1 MSKKTLFPSDQE
13 LNEAREELSKSLAS
27 KPLAKNATAVEKV
40 KHRICKEFILYKLNQ
55 KITQKNLADKLDVDE
70 SIVSKILHY
79 HYDDFTID
87 RLIKYL
93 NIIYPNMDFKL
104 DLAS

>member
-40 KHRICKEFILYKLNQ
+40 KHRICKEFILYKL
-55 KITQKNLADKLDVDE
+55 L
-70 SIVSKILHY
+70 
-79 HYDDFTID
+79 
-87 RLIKYL
+87 
-93 NIIYPNMDFKL
+93 
-104 DLAS
+104 

>member
-1 MSKKTLFPSDQE
+1 MAKKTLFPSEQE
-13 LNEAREELSKSLAS
+13 LKEVRDELSQSIAS
-27 KPLAKNATAVEKV
+27 KPLDKNATAVEKV
-40 KHRICKEFILYKLNQ
+40 KHRICKEFILYKSNH
-55 KITQKNLADKLDVDE
+55 KITQKYLAEKLEVDE

-104 DLAS
+104 DVAS